1 MRALAAASLITL
13 PATPETDARDAPVA
27 YLRAHVERASV
38 GLKPAQAMARV
49 RDRAATTWSTKDLLD
64 AALRSV
70 RQ

>member
-1 MRALAAASLITL
+1 MRALAAASLVTL

-27 YLRAHVERASV
+27 YLCAHGARASV
-38 GLKPAQAMARV
+38 GLPPAQAMARV
-49 RDRAATTWSTKDLLD
+49 HDQAATTWSMKDLLD